1 MLSATNNRIRL
12 ARQGENGL
20 LVAEITR
27 VGAALR
33 YLAIEGVELVE
44 PGDFTSLSPFCE
56 GVVMAPWPNRTDGGK
71 WNYEGRTLELPI
83 NLHAQQNANHGLLMD
98 HHYEVLAQTDS

>member
-12 ARQGENGL
+12 ALKGESGE

-33 YLAIEGVELVE
+33 YLALDGVELVE
-44 PGDFTSLSPFCE
+44 PGNFDSLSPFCE

-71 WNYEGRTLELPI
+71 WMPNRTPI
-83 NLHAQQNANHGLLMD
+83 TAFCWNTSTRFWHRPKHRSLW
-98 HHYEVLAQTDS
+98 VL